1 MSRDSITRRTFLGA
15 LAVPLAAAAC
25 RRSPFDARSFAHASS
40 SNVLLMPA
48 SGYDADF
55 ADLVASGLRELRID
69 VRGKRVLL
77 KPNIVEYEPGTA
89 INTHPAVVA
98 GAALAMRR
106 AGAAH
111 VVIAEGPGHRRDTEY
126 LLMRTGLYDYLR
138 DLHVRFVDLNQDDVR
153 DVALGSRFTGLRT
166 LALPVEV
173 LRADL
178 VVSMPKLK
186 THHWAG
192 MTASLKNFFGV
203 VPGAVYGW
211 PKNILHV
218 HGIDQSI
225 IDLNA
230 TVRPGLTIVDAVTG
244 MEGDGPIMGRPR
256 HVGFVGM
263 SSDLVAMDATC
274 ARVIGLDPSK
284 LGYLAGAG
292 AFLGNLEASRIVQI
306 GEPIARYAT
315 RFAVHD
321 AFRFAR
327 KAPPLSHPPTRTHT
341 HPRTRTRP
349 SLLAPL
355 AQTKFW
361 FEPEICARLAALL
374 ADSRQNC

>member
-1 MSRDSITRRTFLGA
+1 VTTITRRTFLGT

-25 RRSPFDARSFAHASS
+25 RRAPFNARDFAHSS
-40 SNVLLMPA
+40 RSNVLLMPA
-48 SGYDADF
+48 SSYAADF
-55 ADLVASGLRELRID
+55 ADIVTAGLRELGVD

-106 AGAAH
+106 AGAGE

-138 DLHVRFVDLNQDDVR
+138 DLRLRFVDLNQDDVR
-153 DVALGSRFTGLRT
+153 EVRLGSNFTGMGSM
-166 LALPVEV
+166 ALPVEV

-192 MTASLKNFFGV
+192 MTLSMKNFFGI

-211 PKNILHV
+211 PKNILHT
-218 HGIDQSI
+218 HGIDASI
-225 IDLNA
+225 VDLNA
-230 TVRPGLTIVDAVTG
+230 TVRPRLTIVDAVTA
-244 MEGDGPIMGRPR
+244 MEGDGPVMGRPR

-263 SSDLVAMDATC
+263 STDLVAMDATC

-284 LGYLAGAG
+284 LGYLIGGG
-292 AFLGNLEASRIVQI
+292 AFLGNLEADKIAQI
-306 GEPIARYAT
+306 GERISRYAT
-315 RFAVHD
+315 TFAVHE
-321 AFRFAR
+321 AF
-327 KAPPLSHPPTRTHT
+327 LH
-341 HPRTRTRP
+341 
-349 SLLAPL
+349 
-355 AQTKFW
+355 
-361 FEPEICARLAALL
+361 ARLNQA
-374 ADSRQNC
+374 

>member
-25 RRSPFDARSFAHASS
+25 RRSPFNARSFAHASS
-40 SNVLLMPA
+40 SRVLLMPA

-153 DVALGSRFTGLRT
+153 DVALGSRFTRLRT

-327 KAPPLSHPPTRTHT
+327 LSQ
-341 HPRTRTRP
+341 
-349 SLLAPL
+349 A
-355 AQTKFW
+355 
-361 FEPEICARLAALL
+361 
-374 ADSRQNC
+374 

>member
-1 MSRDSITRRTFLGA
+1 MKPITRRTFLGT

-25 RRSPFDARSFAHASS
+25 RRAPFNARDFVHDSRSS
-40 SNVLLMPA
+40 VLLMPA
-48 SGYDADF
+48 SSYAADF
-55 ADLVASGLRELRID
+55 AGLVGAGLRELGVD

-77 KPNIVEYEPGTA
+77 KPNMVEYEPGTA

-106 AGAAH
+106 AGAAE
-111 VVIAEGPGHRRDTEY
+111 VVVAEGPGHRRDTEY

-138 DLHVRFVDLNQDDVR
+138 DLHLRFVDLNQDDVR
-153 DVALGSRFTGLRT
+153 EVRLGSNFTGLGK

-173 LRADL
+173 LQADL

-192 MTASLKNFFGV
+192 MTSSMKNFFGV

-218 HGIDQSI
+218 RGIDASI
-225 IDLNA
+225 VDLNA

-263 SSDLVAMDATC
+263 STDLVAMDATC
-274 ARVIGLDPSK
+274 ARVIGLDPAK
-284 LGYLAGAG
+284 LRYLVGGG
-292 AFLGNLEASRIVQI
+292 AFLGNLEERKIAQI
-306 GEPIARYAT
+306 GEPISRYAT
-315 RFAVHD
+315 TFAVHD
-321 AFRFAR
+321 AF
-327 KAPPLSHPPTRTHT
+327 LT
-341 HPRTRTRP
+341 
-349 SLLAPL
+349 
-355 AQTKFW
+355 
-361 FEPEICARLAALL
+361 ARLNQA
-374 ADSRQNC
+374 

>member
-1 MSRDSITRRTFLGA
+1 MISRRTFLGT

-25 RRSPFDARSFAHASS
+25 RRSPFNARQFPHPPQ

-48 SGYDADF
+48 SSYEADF
-55 ADLVASGLRELRID
+55 AELVTSGLRELRVD

-77 KPNIVEYEPGTA
+77 KPNMVEYEPGTA
-89 INTHPAVVA
+89 INTHPAVIG

-106 AGAAH
+106 AGAAE
-111 VVIAEGPGHRRDTEY
+111 VVVGEGPGHRRDTEY
-126 LLMRTGLYDYLR
+126 LVVRTGLYDYLR
-138 DLHVRFVDLNQDDVR
+138 DLRIRFVDLNQDDVR
-153 DVALGSRFTGLRT
+153 EVPLGSRFMGLRT

-192 MTASLKNFFGV
+192 MTASMKNFFGV

-218 HGIDQSI
+218 RGIPYSI

-230 TVRPGLTIVDAVTG
+230 TVRPGLSIVDAVTA
-244 MEGDGPIMGRPR
+244 MEGAGPITGVPR
-256 HVGFVGM
+256 HLGFIGM
-263 SSDLVAMDATC
+263 SRDLVAMDATC

-284 LGYLAGAG
+284 LGYLIGGG
-292 AFLGNLEASRIVQI
+292 AFLGNLEAGKIVQI
-306 GEPIARYAT
+306 GEPVSRYAT
-315 RFAVHD
+315 TFDVDD
-321 AFRFAR
+321 AF
-327 KAPPLSHPPTRTHT
+327 LS
-341 HPRTRTRP
+341 
-349 SLLAPL
+349 
-355 AQTKFW
+355 
-361 FEPEICARLAALL
+361 ARLNQA
-374 ADSRQNC
+374 

>member
-1 MSRDSITRRTFLGA
+1 MLEITRRTFLGT
-15 LAVPLAAAAC
+15 LAAAPFAAVSAC
-25 RRSPFDARSFAHASS
+25 RRAPFNARDFAHGSQ

-48 SGYDADF
+48 SSYAADF
-55 ADLVASGLRELRID
+55 ADLIASGLRELRVD

-77 KPNIVEYEPGTA
+77 KPNMVEYEPGTA
-89 INTHPAVVA
+89 INTHPAVIA

-106 AGAAH
+106 AGAAE

-138 DLHVRFVDLNQDDVR
+138 DLRVRFIDLNQDDVR
-153 DVALGSRFTGLRT
+153 EVPLGSRFMGLRT

-192 MTASLKNFFGV
+192 MTASMKNFFGV

-244 MEGDGPIMGRPR
+244 MEGDGPIMGQPR

-263 SSDLVAMDATC
+263 STDLVAMDATC

-284 LGYLAGAG
+284 LGYLIGGG
-292 AFLGNLEASRIVQI
+292 AFLGNLEATRIAQI
-306 GEPIARYAT
+306 GEPLSRYAT
-315 RFAVHD
+315 TFVVHD
-321 AFRFAR
+321 AF
-327 KAPPLSHPPTRTHT
+327 
-341 HPRTRTRP
+341 
-349 SLLAPL
+349 LA
-355 AQTKFW
+355 
-361 FEPEICARLAALL
+361 ARLNQA
-374 ADSRQNC
+374 

>member
-1 MSRDSITRRTFLGA
+1 MSIESISRRAFLGT
-15 LAVPLAAAAC
+15 LAAAPLAAAAAC
-25 RRSPFDARSFAHASS
+25 RRSLFDARQFPHPGM

-48 SGYDADF
+48 SSYAADF
-55 ADLVASGLRELRID
+55 ADLVFSGLRELGVD

-77 KPNIVEYEPGTA
+77 KPNMVEYEPGTA
-89 INTHPAVVA
+89 INTHPAVIA

-106 AGAAH
+106 AGAGR

-138 DLHVRFVDLNQDDVR
+138 DVGVRFVDLNQDDVR
-153 DVALGSRFTGLRT
+153 EVALGSRFMGLRT

-192 MTASLKNFFGV
+192 MTASMKNFFGV

-218 HGIDQSI
+218 RGIPYSI

-230 TVRPGLTIVDAVTG
+230 TVRPGLSIVDGVTG
-244 MEGDGPIMGRPR
+244 MEGDGPISGVPR
-256 HVGFVGM
+256 HVGFLGM
-263 SSDLVAMDATC
+263 STDVVAMDATC
-274 ARVIGLDPSK
+274 ARIIGLDPAK
-284 LGYLAGAG
+284 LGYLYGASL
-292 AFLGNLEASRIVQI
+292 FLGNLETSKISQI
-306 GEPIARYAT
+306 GEPLSRYAT
-315 RFAVHD
+315 TFAVHD
-321 AFRFAR
+321 AF
-327 KAPPLSHPPTRTHT
+327 LD
-341 HPRTRTRP
+341 
-349 SLLAPL
+349 
-355 AQTKFW
+355 
-361 FEPEICARLAALL
+361 ARL
-374 ADSRQNC
+374 SQV

>member
-1 MSRDSITRRTFLGA
+1 MITRRAFLSTLA
-15 LAVPLAAAAC
+15 AAVPIAAAC
-25 RRSPFDARSFAHASS
+25 RRERFDARDFAHPAK

-48 SGYDADF
+48 SSYGADF
-55 ADLVASGLRELRID
+55 ADLVASGLRELRVD

-77 KPNIVEYEPGTA
+77 KPNMVEYEPGTA
-89 INTHPAVVA
+89 INTHPAVLA

-106 AGAAH
+106 AGAAE

-126 LLMRTGLYDYLR
+126 LVMRTGLYDYLR
-138 DLHVRFVDLNQDDVR
+138 DLRIRFIDLNQDDVR
-153 DVALGSRFTGLRT
+153 EVPLRSSFMGLRT

-192 MTASLKNFFGV
+192 MTASMKNFFGV

-211 PKNILHV
+211 PKNVLHV
-218 HGIDQSI
+218 HGIDYSI

-230 TVRPGLTIVDAVTG
+230 TVRPGLTIVDAVTA

-263 SSDLVAMDATC
+263 SRDVVAMDATC

-284 LGYLAGAG
+284 LGYLIGGG
-292 AFLGNLEASRIVQI
+292 AFLGNLEAEKIVQI
-306 GEPIARYAT
+306 GEPLSRYST
-315 RFAVHD
+315 TFDIRD
-321 AFRFAR
+321 AFL
-327 KAPPLSHPPTRTHT
+327 P
-341 HPRTRTRP
+341 
-349 SLLAPL
+349 
-355 AQTKFW
+355 
-361 FEPEICARLAALL
+361 ARLNQA
-374 ADSRQNC
+374 